1 MGVPAGPNPLRARP
15 RRLHVR
21 TGRPSCR
28 DLARSGRGAHAPST
42 TTDILHRRRR
52 TAVGCSLVHSFGTA
66 CVAHANSH
74 GIVLDP
80 AGRDLRSWWRR
91 WAALAEQDGAR
102 RAGSTRWADAS

>member
-1 MGVPAGPNPLRARP
+1 M
-15 RRLHVR
+15 
-21 TGRPSCR
+21 
-28 DLARSGRGAHAPST
+28 
-42 TTDILHRRRR
+42 
-52 TAVGCSLVHSFGTA
+52 VHSFGTA